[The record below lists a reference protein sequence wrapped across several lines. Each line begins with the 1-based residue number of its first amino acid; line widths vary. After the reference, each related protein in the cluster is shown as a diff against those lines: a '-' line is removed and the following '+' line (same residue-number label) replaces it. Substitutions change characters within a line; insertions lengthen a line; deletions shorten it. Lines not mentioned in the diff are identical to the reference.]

1 MYTAKSH
8 LTCLRTV
15 VKALIRLDPH
25 ANANT
30 HTLAILPIAHTNW
43 LLLLHTYFLR
53 NVRASHSSPS
63 SCTNSLV
70 TALQPM
76 LCCGKQ
82 LLRLLDGNPG
92 DMLVLL
98 LIQTRGG
105 DCIKPSPQPNLPPHT
120 KSLLR
125 PPFSPVSLSFARA
138 LFLALLLS
146 LLRSRVCAIDGLFF
160 FLCSFGTLFSRSLL
174 EARREPA
181 FRYFFFLLDCCDY
194 FIERASRLHTG
205 ETKKVPLSMRRSYPL
220 PTIFTFY
227 QPQTPSH

>member
-70 TALQPM
+70 TALQPK

-160 FLCSFGTLFSRSLL
+160 FLCSFGTLSFRARCLRHGVNRRFAIFSFFWIVAITSLSVL
-174 EARREPA
+174 HGCTPARRRRCL
-181 FRYFFFLLDCCDY
+181 FR
-194 FIERASRLHTG
+194 
-205 ETKKVPLSMRRSYPL
+205 
-220 PTIFTFY
+220 
-227 QPQTPSH
+227 